1 MINDASNNQ
10 EYDAIIGSQTVNW
23 DDEEVTLTRL
33 SPVML
38 ETDRNKREKAWK
50 LASARR
56 LKDRD
61 EINQIW
67 KKILKIRMSIA
78 KNSGYDDYR
87 AWRWEYLKRF
97 D

>member
-1 MINDASNNQ
+1 MKSEVELFSKDNLPLHTSDAKLSK

-78 KNSGYDDYR
+78 KN
-87 AWRWEYLKRF
+87 
-97 D
+97 